1 MIYILII
8 IVFYLKINGSLNNIF
23 VKGCVFLLSY
33 ENLKKDD
40 EIISYIKAA
49 NDVLGVIGYTEHG
62 LAHVVKTG
70 TDASRILETLGYGER
85 ECELAKIAGLLHDI
99 GNSVNRSGHAQ
110 SGAYLAFELLRA
122 RNFPPEEVIA
132 VTTAIGHHDEKTA
145 APVTPLAAALIIAD
159 KSDVRTSRVRNK
171 NTVFTDIHDRVNY
184 AVFDSDIFVSKED
197 KLIKLTLKIDTLVC
211 PVMEYFEIF
220 LERMVLCK
228 KSAAFL
234 GCDFELI
241 INDTRLL

>member
-1 MIYILII
+1 M
-8 IVFYLKINGSLNNIF
+8 
-23 VKGCVFLLSY
+23 LSY
-33 ENLKKDD
+33 EKMRKDE
-40 EIISYIKAA
+40 EIIMYINAA
-49 NDVLGVIGYTEHG
+49 NDVLGAIGYTEHG
-62 LAHVVKTG
+62 LAHAVKTG
-70 TDASRILETLGYGER
+70 TDASRILETLGYSER

-99 GNSVNRSGHAQ
+99 GNAVNRADHAH
-110 SGAYLAFELLRA
+110 SGAYLTFDLLRA
-122 RNFPPEEVIA
+122 RNFPPSEVIA

-145 APVTPLAAALIIAD
+145 APVTPLAAALILAD

-171 NTVFTDIHDRVNY
+171 NTVYSDIHDRVNY
-184 AVFDSDIFVSKED
+184 AVFESKLDVNKEN
-197 KLIKLTLKIDTLVC
+197 KMIKLTLKIDTLVC

-234 GCDFELI
+234 DCDFELI

>member
-1 MIYILII
+1 MYI
-8 IVFYLKINGSLNNIF
+8 N
-23 VKGCVFLLSY
+23 
-33 ENLKKDD
+33 
-40 EIISYIKAA
+40 AA
-49 NDVLGVIGYTEHG
+49 NDVLGAIGYTEHG
-62 LAHVVKTG
+62 LAHAVKTG
-70 TDASRILETLGYGER
+70 TDASRILETLGYSER

-99 GNSVNRSGHAQ
+99 GNAVNRTDHAH
-110 SGAYLAFELLRA
+110 SGAYIAFDLLRA
-122 RNFPPEEVIA
+122 RNFPPSEVIA

-145 APVTPLAAALIIAD
+145 APVTPLAAALILAD

-184 AVFDSDIFVSKED
+184 AVFESKLDVNKEN

-234 GCDFELI
+234 DCDFELI

>member
-1 MIYILII
+1 M
-8 IVFYLKINGSLNNIF
+8 
-23 VKGCVFLLSY
+23 LSY
-33 ENLKKDD
+33 ENLRKDD
-40 EIISYIKAA
+40 EIIMYINSA
-49 NDVLGVIGYTEHG
+49 NDVLGAIGYTEHG
-62 LAHVVKTG
+62 LAHAVKTG
-70 TDASRILETLGYGER
+70 TDASRILDTLGYSER

-99 GNSVNRSGHAQ
+99 GNIVNRADHAH
-110 SGAYLAFELLRA
+110 SGAYLTFDLLRA
-122 RNFPPEEVIA
+122 RNFPPEEVVA

-145 APVTPLAAALIIAD
+145 APVTPLAAALILAD

-171 NTVFTDIHDRVNY
+171 NTVYSDIHDRVNY
-184 AVFDSDIFVSKED
+184 AVFESKLDVD
-197 KLIKLTLKIDTLVC
+197 KDNRMIKLTLRIDTLVC

-234 GCDFELI
+234 DCDFELI

>member
-1 MIYILII
+1 M
-8 IVFYLKINGSLNNIF
+8 F
-23 VKGCVFLLSY
+23 V
-33 ENLKKDD
+33 N
-40 EIISYIKAA
+40 AA
-49 NDVLGVIGYTEHG
+49 NDVLGAIGYTEHG
-62 LAHVVKTG
+62 MAHAVKTG

-99 GNSVNRSGHAQ
+99 GNAVNRCDHAQ
-110 SGAYLAFELLRA
+110 SGAFLAFELLRA
-122 RNFPPEEVIA
+122 RSFPAEEVIA

-145 APVTPLAAALIIAD
+145 APVTPLAASLILAD

-171 NTVFTDIHDRVNY
+171 NTVYTDIHDRVNY
-184 AVFDSDIFVSKED
+184 AVFESKLEISNED